1 MTTPTQ
7 TGGSAADIDARL
19 PRRFFVKRG
28 DVQAAFG
35 LTKQQMR
42 DLVDAGVFVA
52 KYPAPLRPGANG
64 KAKALFARTEV
75 LAVAHKWEAG
85 K

>member
-7 TGGSAADIDARL
+7 PGGSAADIDARL

-42 DLVDAGVFVA
+42 DLVNAGVFVA
-52 KYPAPLRPGANG
+52 KYPAPARPAAKGA
-64 KAKALFARTEV
+64 AKALFVRSEV
-75 LAVAHKWEAG
+75 LAVARKWEST
-85 K
+85 